1 MSWVRV
7 LSCIFLTIISCSFF
21 WGGEGW
27 KSTTQHVIFD
37 IFVAPPK
44 KHQHDT
50 SKDVTP
56 PPEKK
61 RQEWFLIWT
70 SHPFLRVPTS
80 INRNFQ
86 VFFLSFFHYIHLPK
100 KSHHPGFSSPS
111 GWLVERSPWDPF
123 ATRWAWPSRT
133 CWAFPSESSGAD
145 HLPWSSV
152 QRCVV

>member
-7 LSCIFLTIISCSFF
+7 LSCIFLTIISCFF
-21 WGGEGW
+21 WGGMKGQANMSFLMFLLHW
-27 KSTTQHVIFD
+27 
-37 IFVAPPK
+37 PK
-44 KHQHDT
+44 DT
-50 SKDVTP
+50 NMKPQRNVTP

-80 INRNFQ
+80 INRNEQ

-111 GWLVERSPWDPF
+111 GWLVERSPFYPF

-133 CWAFPSESSGAD
+133 CWAFLSESPETD